1 MATIYD
7 IAKKAGVSAATV
19 SKVLNGKTD
28 VGAKTSEKVKKI
40 ADELN
45 YHPNSIAR
53 GLATKKS
60 NTIGVFFQDHL
71 NSGFRHPFLQ
81 DVLAS
86 FKDTIGKSGYDLI
99 FFANDHPD
107 HQMETFGDRAKNRHV
122 DGLFLLGVPRTD
134 PNLFSLVQSGIPC
147 MSVDL
152 DLIGPNAGYITSDN
166 VGGAKKAVDYLVEM
180 GHEDIAFISDVFA
193 TKPGQDRL
201 MGFKAA
207 MEKHGLP
214 ILTKWII
221 ASDFSAKG
229 GYLSTLKILESDHLP
244 TAIFCAGDMMA
255 IGAMEA
261 ITEKGLKIGN
271 DISIVG
277 FDDITLLNY
286 VKPSLTTIRQ
296 KKDIMGEMAA
306 SELLKLMNDSNY
318 FPSPL
323 SIETE
328 LVIRNTVIKRDA
340 SILTNNSIKI

>member
-19 SKVLNGKTD
+19 SKVLNGRTD
-28 VGAKTSEKVKKI
+28 VGAKTSENVKKI
-40 ADELN
+40 ANELN
-45 YHPNSIAR
+45 YRPNSIAR

-86 FKDTIGKSGYDLI
+86 FKDTIGKNGYDLI

-107 HQMETFGDRAKNRHV
+107 NPNETFEERAKNRNV

-134 PNLFSLVQSGIPC
+134 PNLFSLVQSEIPC

-152 DLIGPNAGYITSDN
+152 DIIGPNASYITSDN
-166 VGGAKKAVDYLVEM
+166 IGGAHKAVDHLVEM
-180 GHEDIAFISDVFA
+180 GHKEIAFISDMFA

-201 MGFKAA
+201 MGFKKA

-221 ASDFSAKG
+221 SSDFSEKG
-229 GYLSTLKILESDHLP
+229 GYLSALKILEGDHLP

-261 ITEKGLKIGN
+261 ISEKGLKIGE
-271 DISIVG
+271 DISIIG
-277 FDDITLLNY
+277 FDDIKLLNY

-296 KKDIMGEMAA
+296 NKDIMGEMAA
-306 SELLKLMNDSNY
+306 NELLMLMNDSNY
-318 FPSPL
+318 FPNPL

-328 LVIRNTVIKRDA
+328 LVIRSTVGKRDSA
-340 SILTNNSIKI
+340 KSTDG